1 MKVGQ
6 TRSVGATTRVA
17 AKGPERRAA
26 PRPVRDTGDVASVL
40 GIPEAELTP
49 HVRTAIMML
58 MDEVARLRDELRQA
72 KVRVDHLEE
81 LADRDTLVPLINRRA
96 FVREISRTISYAERY
111 GTAHSLLYFDLNGMK
126 QINDRYGHAA
136 GDAALNQ
143 VAQILRERTRESD
156 VVGRIGGDEFGVLL
170 AQSDIERAEQK
181 AHDLAEAIAAHGV
194 EWEGRRLPLS
204 VAYGVHSITSGQ
216 SVDDALKAADRAMYA
231 HKGGGARE

>member
-6 TRSVGATTRVA
+6 TKAVGSTTRVA
-17 AKGPERRAA
+17 AKEPRTGAA
-26 PRPVRDTGDVASVL
+26 PRPVRDAADVASVM

-81 LADRDTLVPLINRRA
+81 LADLDTLVPLINRRA
-96 FVREISRTISYAERY
+96 FVREISRMISYAERY

-156 VVGRIGGDEFGVLL
+156 IVGRIGGDEFGVLL
-170 AQSDIERAEQK
+170 AQSDMTQAEVK
-181 AHDLAEAIAAHGV
+181 AKDLAEAIAAHGV
-194 EWEGRRLPLS
+194 EWEGKRLPLS

-216 SVDDALKAADRAMYA
+216 SVDDALRAADRAMYV
-231 HKGGGARE
+231 HKGTGRE